1 MITTVIF
8 DWQGTLTE
16 DLRLA
21 GGPAHAAMAGAAEAL
36 AALHGRVALWVASGD
51 RRATGAD
58 LLALLAA
65 AGLPTMFDGACTGSD
80 LRAGKQEPEFWQGLL
95 ARVGQPAAACV
106 MVGDS
111 YDADVEPATWAGL
124 QAVWY
129 AQGDRGGRAP
139 AALATVHH
147 LADLPAT
154 LDRLGLLP
162 ALPPPH
168 QEP

>member
-16 DLRLA
+16 DRRLQ
-21 GGPAHAAMAGAAEAL
+21 GGPAHAPIAGTAEAL
-36 AALHGRVALWVASGD
+36 TA
-51 RRATGAD
+51 
-58 LLALLAA
+58 LLALLAT
-65 AGLPTMFDGACTGSD
+65 AGLPAVFDGACTSAD
-80 LRAGKQEPEFWQGLL
+80 LRASKASPEYWQELL
-95 ARVGQPAAACV
+95 ARVGQPADACL

-124 QAVWY
+124 QAVWF

-139 AALATVHH
+139 AALATLHH

-154 LDRLGLLP
+154 LERLGLLP
-162 ALPPPH
+162 ATEPPH
-168 QEP
+168 